1 MTAARL
7 SSASTPLTIFAAL
20 AATAVLAGVLAG
32 ARTPPAALAGGA
44 AALGVALGLARPAW
58 GLVTALA
65 IAMLA
70 PFLVVPQRLGLQ
82 PPVVDLIVAAT
93 LAGTAVRA
101 IQGRP
106 ELRRGWNVIPRWLL
120 LVVTLGATLP
130 LAAGAAAFGAS
141 SDGEAAQ
148 LAVKMSLYALIPP
161 MVAVWWQGS
170 RSPGTLGALITA
182 AAALQAGVAIVLH
195 LAGAA
200 GIQFLES
207 LGTAGYPTADVAR
220 FLPDQ
225 VTPRA
230 TGLLVDP
237 NVLGVTLAA
246 ALPFGLTWIG
256 GGQRRTALGLA
267 AIALIGGALALTISR
282 ASWIASAAGLLAW
295 LALVRPRL
303 AAAAAVV
310 LGAAVVAAP
319 LEPFERIRHGL
330 LGGDRSAALRLGEI
344 REAFRVISRFPL
356 LGVGYGEAPHADL
369 FAGVSNAWLWLAE
382 RAGVV
387 AALSHLALV
396 CGAAQAAVKSANTDP
411 ALRPL
416 LASLTAFAVAGVFDH
431 HIVSFPHL
439 VFLVGGLAGLI
450 VSRAGHGASSPA

>member
-1 MTAARL
+1 MTADRL
-7 SSASTPLTIFAAL
+7 SSAGTPLTKLAAL
-20 AATAVLAGVLAG
+20 AAAAVLAGVLAG
-32 ARTPPAALAGGA
+32 TWTPAAALAGGM

-65 IAMLA
+65 VAVLV
-70 PFLVVPQRLGLQ
+70 PFVVVPQRFGVQ
-82 PPVVDLIVAAT
+82 PPVLDVIVAAT
-93 LAGTAVRA
+93 VAGTAIRA
-101 IQGRP
+101 IRDRP
-106 ELRRGWNVIPRWLL
+106 EFRRRWNLIPRWLL
-120 LVVTLGATLP
+120 VVVALGATLP

-161 MVAVWWQGS
+161 VVAVWWQGS

-195 LAGAA
+195 LAGAV
-200 GIQFLES
+200 GVEFLES
-207 LGTAGYPTADVAR
+207 LGTAGYPTTGVAR

-282 ASWIASAAGLLAW
+282 ASWIASAAGVLVW

-303 AAAAAVV
+303 AATAAAV

-319 LEPFERIRHGL
+319 LEPFERIRQGL
-330 LGGDRSAALRLGEI
+330 LGEDRSAALRLGEI

-356 LGVGYGEAPHADL
+356 LGVGYGDAPHADI
-369 FAGVSNAWLWLAE
+369 FAGVSNGWLWLAE

-387 AALSHLALV
+387 AALSHLALI
-396 CGAAQAAVKSANTDP
+396 CGAAQAAVKSAVTDP

-416 LASLTAFAVAGVFDH
+416 LASLAAFAVAGVFDH

-439 VFLVGGLAGLI
+439 VFLVGGLAGLVVAR
-450 VSRAGHGASSPA
+450 VSNGASSPA

>member
-1 MTAARL
+1 M
-7 SSASTPLTIFAAL
+7 
-20 AATAVLAGVLAG
+20 
-32 ARTPPAALAGGA
+32 
-44 AALGVALGLARPAW
+44 AALGVALGLAKPAW
-58 GLVTALA
+58 GLTAALMVTL
-65 IAMLA
+65 LA
-70 PFLVVPQRLGLQ
+70 PFLVMPQRFGVQ
-82 PPVVDLIVAAT
+82 PPVLDVIVAAT
-93 LAGTAVRA
+93 VAGTAIRA
-101 IQGRP
+101 MRGRP
-106 ELRRGWNVIPRWLL
+106 EFRRGWNLIPRWF
-120 LVVTLGATLP
+120 LVVVAVGIILP

-148 LAVKMSLYALIPP
+148 LAVKMSLYALVPAV
-161 MVAVWWQGS
+161 VAVLWQGA
-170 RSPGTLGALITA
+170 RSLRTLGSLVAA

-207 LGTAGYPTADVAR
+207 LGTAGYPTTGVAR
-220 FLPDQ
+220 YLPDQ

-237 NVLGVTLAA
+237 NVLGVTLAS

-267 AIALIGGALALTISR
+267 AVMLIGVALALTISR
-282 ASWIASAAGLLAW
+282 ASWIAAAAGLLAW

-303 AAAAAVV
+303 AAAAAAV
-310 LGAAVVAAP
+310 LGAAVAAAP
-319 LEPFERIRHGL
+319 VEPFERIRQGL
-330 LGGDRSAALRLGEI
+330 LGGDRSAALRLDEI

-356 LGVGYGEAPHADL
+356 LGVGYGEAPHPDV

-382 RAGVV
+382 RAGVF
-387 AALSHLALV
+387 AALTHLALV
-396 CGAAQAAVKSANTDP
+396 GGAAQAAVKTAARDP

-416 LASLTAFAVAGVFDH
+416 LASLTAFVVAGVFDH

-439 VFLVGGLAGLI
+439 VFLVGGLVGL
-450 VSRAGHGASSPA
+450 VVAWASRRTLSPA

>member
-20 AATAVLAGVLAG
+20 AAAAVLAGVLAG
-32 ARTPPAALAGGA
+32 ARTPPAAVAGGT

-58 GLVTALA
+58 GLVAALT

-70 PFLVVPQRLGLQ
+70 PFIVVPQRFGVQ
-82 PPVVDLIVAAT
+82 PPVLDLIVAAT

-106 ELRRGWNVIPRWLL
+106 ELRRGWNVILRWLL
-120 LVVTLGATLP
+120 LVVALGATLP

-141 SDGEAAQ
+141 NDGEAAQ
-148 LAVKMSLYALIPP
+148 LAVKMSLYALVPLV
-161 MVAVWWQGS
+161 VAVWWQGS
-170 RSPGTLGALITA
+170 RTPGILGAVVTA
-182 AAALQAGVAIVLH
+182 AAAVQAGVAIVLH

-200 GIQFLES
+200 GIHFLES
-207 LGTAGYPTADVAR
+207 LGTAGYPITGVAR

-246 ALPFGLTWIG
+246 ALPFGLTCIG
-256 GGQRRTALGLA
+256 GGQRRRALGLA
-267 AIALIGGALALTISR
+267 AVALIGGALALTISR
-282 ASWIASAAGLLAW
+282 ASWIASAAGLLVW

-303 AAAAAVV
+303 AAAAAAT
-310 LGAAVVAAP
+310 LGVAVAAAP

-330 LGGDRSAALRLGEI
+330 LGEDHSAALRLGEI
-344 REAFRVISRFPL
+344 REAFRVIGRFPL
-356 LGVGYGEAPHADL
+356 LGVGYGDAPHPDI

-387 AALSHLALV
+387 AALAHLALV
-396 CGAAQAAVKSANTDP
+396 GGAAQAAVRSAVSDP
-411 ALRPL
+411 ALRPP
-416 LASLTAFAVAGVFDH
+416 LASLAAFAVAGMFDH

-439 VFLVGGLAGLI
+439 VFLVGGLAGL
-450 VSRAGHGASSPA
+450 VVTQAGKGASSPA

>member
-1 MTAARL
+1 MIVARL
-7 SSASTPLTIFAAL
+7 SSAGPPLTTFAAL
-20 AATAVLAGVLAG
+20 AAAAVLAGVLAG
-32 ARTPPAALAGGA
+32 ARTPAPALAGA
-44 AALGVALGLARPAW
+44 MAALGVALGLAKPAW
-58 GLVTALA
+58 GLTAALMVTL
-65 IAMLA
+65 LA
-70 PFLVVPQRLGLQ
+70 PFLVMPQRFGVQ
-82 PPVVDLIVAAT
+82 PPVLDVIVAAT
-93 LAGTAVRA
+93 VAGTAIRA
-101 IQGRP
+101 MRGRP
-106 ELRRGWNVIPRWLL
+106 EFRRGWNLIPRWF
-120 LVVTLGATLP
+120 LVVVAVGIILP

-148 LAVKMSLYALIPP
+148 LAVKMSLYALVPAV
-161 MVAVWWQGS
+161 VAVLWQGA
-170 RSPGTLGALITA
+170 RSLRTLGSLVAA

-207 LGTAGYPTADVAR
+207 LGTAGYPTTGVAR
-220 FLPDQ
+220 YLPDQ

-237 NVLGVTLAA
+237 NVLGVTLAS

-267 AIALIGGALALTISR
+267 AVMLIGVALALTISR
-282 ASWIASAAGLLAW
+282 ASWIAAAAGLLAW

-303 AAAAAVV
+303 AAAAAAV
-310 LGAAVVAAP
+310 LGAAVAAAP
-319 LEPFERIRHGL
+319 VEPFERIRQGL
-330 LGGDRSAALRLGEI
+330 LGGDRSAALRLDEI

-356 LGVGYGEAPHADL
+356 LGVGYGEAPHPDV

-382 RAGVV
+382 RAGVF
-387 AALSHLALV
+387 AALTHLALV
-396 CGAAQAAVKSANTDP
+396 GGAAQAAVKTAARDP

-416 LASLTAFAVAGVFDH
+416 LASLTAFVVAGVFDH

-439 VFLVGGLAGLI
+439 VFLVGGLVGL
-450 VSRAGHGASSPA
+450 VVAWASRRTLSPA

>member
-7 SSASTPLTIFAAL
+7 SGAATPLTMLAAL
-20 AATAVLAGVLAG
+20 AATAALAGVLAG
-32 ARTPPAALAGGA
+32 ARTPPAAIAGA
-44 AALGVALGLARPAW
+44 LAALGVALGLARPVW
-58 GLVTALA
+58 GLAAALLV
-65 IAMLA
+65 AMLA
-70 PFLVVPQRLGLQ
+70 PFLVVPQRLGVQ
-82 PPVVDLIVAAT
+82 PPVLDLIVAAT
-93 LAGTAVRA
+93 LAGAAIRA
-101 IQGRP
+101 IRDRR
-106 ELRRGWNVIPRWLL
+106 EKRRGRDLIPGWL
-120 LVVTLGATLP
+120 LVVVALGATLP

-148 LAVKMSLYALIPP
+148 LAMKMSLYALVPA
-161 MVAVWWQGS
+161 MVAVSWRRS
-170 RSPGTLGALITA
+170 RALGTLGALVTVA
-182 AAALQAGVAIVLH
+182 AAVQAGAAFVLH

-207 LGTAGYPTADVAR
+207 LGTAGYPTTGVAR

-225 VTPRA
+225 VSPRA

-256 GGQRRTALGLA
+256 GGRRRSALGLA
-267 AIALIGGALALTISR
+267 AVALIGVGLALTISR
-282 ASWIASAAGLLAW
+282 ASWIASAAGLLVW

-303 AAAAAVV
+303 AAAAAAV

-319 LEPFERIRHGL
+319 LEPFERIRQGL
-330 LGGDRSAALRLGEI
+330 LGGDRSAALRLDEI

-356 LGVGYGEAPHADL
+356 LGVGYGDAPHPDI

-382 RAGVV
+382 RAGVA
-387 AALSHLALV
+387 AALAHLALV
-396 CGAAQAAVKSANTDP
+396 GGAAQAAVRTSAADP

-416 LASLTAFAVAGVFDH
+416 LASLAAFAVAGVFDH

-439 VFLVGGLAGLI
+439 VFLVGGLAGVVVI
-450 VSRAGHGASSPA
+450 QAGKGASSPV

>member
-1 MTAARL
+1 MTVARL
-7 SSASTPLTIFAAL
+7 SNAVQPLTTFAAL
-20 AATAVLAGVLAG
+20 AAAAVLAGVLAG
-32 ARTPPAALAGGA
+32 TRTPPAALAGGI

-58 GLVTALA
+58 GLMAALA
-65 IAMLA
+65 VAMLV
-70 PFLVVPQRLGLQ
+70 PFLVAPQRVGVQ
-82 PPVVDLIVAAT
+82 PPVLDVIVAAVV
-93 LAGTAVRA
+93 AGTAIGA
-101 IQGRP
+101 IRGRP
-106 ELRRGWNVIPRWLL
+106 ASGREWNLIPRWLL
-120 LVVTLGATLP
+120 VVVALGAALP

-141 SDGEAAQ
+141 RDIEAAQ
-148 LAVKMSLYALIPP
+148 LAVKMSLYALVPLV
-161 MVAVWWQGS
+161 VAVSWQGS
-170 RSPGTLGALITA
+170 HSLRTLGSLVTV
-182 AAALQAGVAIVLH
+182 AAALQAGFAILLH
-195 LAGAA
+195 LGGAA
-200 GIQFLES
+200 GIQFLEA
-207 LGTAGYPTADVAR
+207 LGTAGYPTTGVAR

-267 AIALIGGALALTISR
+267 AVALIGVALALTVSR

-303 AAAAAVV
+303 AAAAAAG
-310 LGAAVVAAP
+310 LGAAVAAAP
-319 LEPFERIRHGL
+319 VEPFERIRLGL
-330 LGGDRSAALRLGEI
+330 LGGDRSAALRLDEI

-356 LGVGYGEAPHADL
+356 LGVGYGDAPHPDI

-382 RAGVV
+382 RAGVL
-387 AALSHLALV
+387 AALTHLALV
-396 CGAAQAAVKSANTDP
+396 GGAAQAAVKTAAADP

-416 LASLTAFAVAGVFDH
+416 LASLTAFAVAGLFDH

-439 VFLVGGLAGLI
+439 VFLVGGLVGL
-450 VSRAGHGASSPA
+450 VVARESRTTLRPA